1 MKIPSIDFKYW
12 FAKNQKDSL
21 NENRFIAL
29 ITKIQ
34 NIYIKNNEYNQTY
47 FCGDELEIRRLKNHN
62 YISFENEIINNIR
75 SLKSF
80 DDYSEVLKIFDLIQI
95 WGGLQ
100 GGSNFYNIVN
110 GSSLRMDYDKWIK
123 KYIELIKYSI
133 S

>member
-47 FCGDELEIRRLKNHN
+47 FCGDELEIRRL
-62 YISFENEIINNIR
+62 
-75 SLKSF
+75 
-80 DDYSEVLKIFDLIQI
+80 
-95 WGGLQ
+95 
-100 GGSNFYNIVN
+100 
-110 GSSLRMDYDKWIK
+110 
-123 KYIELIKYSI
+123 
-133 S
+133 